1 MASSRRGAVKVNPV
15 TGKMERLSE
24 AEASMAGKTR
34 DGCLVVDDRYI
45 NAAKDLGLGGA
56 NGMYGHMKAL
66 ARMGDGAGDVPV
78 QFGGSM
84 QRERC
89 VRRAQRSREWPWRQA
104 QRASRPAS
112 ACASLR
118 ERDSAPRD
126 PRLAPIRCVPP
137 RVPARSLA
145 DRPLSH
151 IHTTSCLAAGRATR
165 ARSARTTSAARR

>member
-89 VRRAQRSREWPWRQA
+89 VRAQRCARWPWRHA
-104 QRASRPAS
+104 QRASRPACVREL
-112 ACASLR
+112 AR
-118 ERDSAPRD
+118 ERQRVTWPAPRAD
-126 PRLAPIRCVPP
+126 CCVPP
-137 RVPARSLA
+137 RPPARSSA

-151 IHTTSCLAAGRATR
+151 NHTTYIAAGRATR
-165 ARSARTTSAARR
+165 ALSARTTSAARR

>member
-89 VRRAQRSREWPWRQA
+89 VRAQRERAGLRGGRRA
-104 QRASRPAS
+104 QRASRPAHGCAGQRVTQPHHAPHPCLLACSS
-112 ACASLR
+112 AHRALASLI
-118 ERDSAPRD
+118 
-126 PRLAPIRCVPP
+126 LA
-137 RVPARSLA
+137 
-145 DRPLSH
+145 
-151 IHTTSCLAAGRATR
+151 
-165 ARSARTTSAARR
+165 

>member
-89 VRRAQRSREWPWRQA
+89 VRAQRCARWPWRHA
-104 QRASRPAS
+104 TARLSPCLRAR
-112 ACASLR
+112 ACARETARHVARTSRRLLR
-118 ERDSAPRD
+118 AAP
-126 PRLAPIRCVPP
+126 P
-137 RVPARSLA
+137 
-145 DRPLSH
+145 
-151 IHTTSCLAAGRATR
+151 TR
-165 ARSARTTSAARR
+165 ALLG